1 MQISPQNTL
10 DQGFVLDRNGQLIK
24 DSNYFEHKFSS
35 SIDLVIREI
44 LVKAEN
50 DTVTSVTSYIVK
62 PRETVTLISEQRVS
76 IAPGYIAYVF
86 LKNRL
91 SQNGILA
98 LNTGILDG
106 GFTGPISTIVTNFS
120 SRPVSLASLTPSN
133 RGIDTI
139 HKSFF
144 RVVIHKIELTEE
156 EINKVKK
163 SNYTYEK
170 YRSMKERDLDS
181 LPNFFLDPTKQQ
193 HEMKLDFDQK
203 ISDIKDVNFSK
214 YLAIAGFI
222 IPILFIFLAP
232 LGKVFSDGLFF
243 SKNQIDSDIIK
254 LEKKINVLEAKLHDL
269 LVYKIGTNSK
279 DNDKSEEFINATFH
293 KIEALNHK
301 LDVLTKDKVQSN
313 NMDVLLSDFIEFKK
327 EAKSYKSTWNQ
338 KTSTYLSK
346 QNTVS
351 NDILKKIKD
360 IDTKMALLMNK
371 LNLAI
376 DNLK

>member
-10 DQGFVLDRNGQLIK
+10 DQGFVLDRNGQLIT

-279 DNDKSEEFINATFH
+279 DNVKSEEFINATFH

-313 NMDVLLSDFIEFKK
+313 NMDVLLSAFIEFKK